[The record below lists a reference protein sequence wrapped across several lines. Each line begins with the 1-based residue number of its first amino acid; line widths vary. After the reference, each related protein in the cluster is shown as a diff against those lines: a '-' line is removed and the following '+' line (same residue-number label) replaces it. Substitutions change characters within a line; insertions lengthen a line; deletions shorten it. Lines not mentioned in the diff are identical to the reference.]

1 MGEFALGFREGSLV
15 DQWGLVVSFS
25 CVISIKA
32 NRLKDSTGLVCFFD
46 IRDEQKK
53 LLPSYLKGYYI

>member
-46 IRDEQKK
+46 IRDEQKE
-53 LLPSYLKGYYI
+53 LLPSYLKGYI